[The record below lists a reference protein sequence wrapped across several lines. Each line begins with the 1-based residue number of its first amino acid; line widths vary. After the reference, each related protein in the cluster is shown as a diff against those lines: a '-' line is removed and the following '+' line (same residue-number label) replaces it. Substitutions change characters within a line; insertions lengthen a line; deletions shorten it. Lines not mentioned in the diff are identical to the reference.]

1 MTSPFISAIAFLAGI
16 LVAMIANCRSVS
28 KGAQLQQEI
37 LKRGRIAQGRILKV
51 WRPPLAGSFT
61 RVYFEFEPEAGEA
74 IQSCHI
80 DRRTVDELAA
90 SLPPVGA
97 SVGVRYLPENPT
109 NAVIA
114 KLVSRFRS

>member
-1 MTSPFISAIAFLAGI
+1 MTSPLISAIAFLGGI
-16 LVAMIANCRSVS
+16 LIAMILSCKSVS

-37 LKRGRIAQGRILKV
+37 LKRGRMAQGRVIKV
-51 WRPPLAGSFT
+51 WRPPVAGSFT
-61 RVYFEFEPEAGEA
+61 RVYFEFEPEAGDA

-80 DRRTVDELAA
+80 DRRTLDELAA

>member
-1 MTSPFISAIAFLAGI
+1 MTAPFISAFAFLAGV
-16 LVAMIANCRSVS
+16 LVSMVLTCRSVS

-37 LKRGRIAQGRILKV
+37 LKRGRIAQGRVLKV
-51 WRPPLAGSFT
+51 WRPPLAGSFA
-61 RVYFEFEPEAGEA
+61 RVYFEFEPEAGGA
-74 IQSCHI
+74 IQSCHV

-90 SLPPVGA
+90 SLPAVGS
-97 SVGVRYLPENPT
+97 SVGIKYLPENPT

>member
-1 MTSPFISAIAFLAGI
+1 MSAISFLGGI
-16 LVAMIANCRSVS
+16 LVAMILSCRSVS

-37 LKRGRIAQGRILKV
+37 LKRGHIAQGRILKV

-61 RVYFEFEPEAGEA
+61 RVYFEFEPVAGEPV
-74 IQSCHI
+74 QSCHI

-90 SLPPVGA
+90 SLPAVGA
-97 SVGVRYLPENPT
+97 SVGVRYLPEDPT